1 MLSEMKRL
9 VEINAAVNYGST
21 GRIAEA
27 IGLVAQREGWECT
40 MVHGPR
46 YVNPSQLPC
55 ICTQGK
61 WGDRMHGVRSLLL
74 DGHGLGS
81 KRATERLVRR
91 LDALQPDV
99 VHLHNVHGY
108 YLNYE
113 VLFRWLQRADC
124 KVVWTL
130 HDCWPFTGHCTYF
143 DFIGCDRWKSGCH
156 DCPQLR
162 AYPRSLFVDRTRR
175 NYELKREL
183 FTSLGDRLTLV
194 PVSHWLEELVKE
206 SFFKGTAVQTIYNG
220 IDTNVFRP
228 RGNKPARDYVLG
240 VASPW
245 CERKG
250 FNDFIALRSELPADV
265 DIVLVGL
272 TRKQVEAL
280 PDGIV
285 GIERTQ
291 NVDQLAELYSGATLF
306 ANPTYE
312 DNFPTT
318 NLEAMAC
325 GTPVVTYRTGGSP
338 EAVTSETGFVVD
350 KGNIKAIADVLQA
363 VHGRGKQKYEEACR
377 QRAVTCFNKDDRYAD
392 YVRLYNRVCQ

>member
-1 MLSEMKRL
+1 MKRL

-162 AYPRSLFVDRTRR
+162 AYPRSLFVDRTSR

-291 NVDQLAELYSGATLF
+291 NVDQLADNVIELLRTDECDYSQAMGFFEENFSYASVVSKWEELLSAGRLVLNSGLVHPFYRFKWLKYCLNKIKSAIPLF
-306 ANPTYE
+306 RGLPMME
-312 DNFPTT
+312 RILVFVER
-318 NLEAMAC
+318 LFR
-325 GTPVVTYRTGGSP
+325 GRVTYIDT
-338 EAVTSETGFVVD
+338 
-350 KGNIKAIADVLQA
+350 
-363 VHGRGKQKYEEACR
+363 
-377 QRAVTCFNKDDRYAD
+377 
-392 YVRLYNRVCQ
+392 

>member
-1 MLSEMKRL
+1 MKHL

-130 HDCWPFTGHCTYF
+130 HDCWPFTGHCAYF
-143 DFIGCDRWKSGCH
+143 DYAHCEKWKTGCH
-156 DCPQLR
+156 SCLQ
-162 AYPRSLFVDRTRR
+162 
-175 NYELKREL
+175 
-183 FTSLGDRLTLV
+183 
-194 PVSHWLEELVKE
+194 
-206 SFFKGTAVQTIYNG
+206 Q
-220 IDTNVFRP
+220 
-228 RGNKPARDYVLG
+228 
-240 VASPW
+240 
-245 CERKG
+245 
-250 FNDFIALRSELPADV
+250 
-265 DIVLVGL
+265 
-272 TRKQVEAL
+272 
-280 PDGIV
+280 
-285 GIERTQ
+285 
-291 NVDQLAELYSGATLF
+291 
-306 ANPTYE
+306 
-312 DNFPTT
+312 
-318 NLEAMAC
+318 MA
-325 GTPVVTYRTGGSP
+325 
-338 EAVTSETGFVVD
+338 
-350 KGNIKAIADVLQA
+350 
-363 VHGRGKQKYEEACR
+363 
-377 QRAVTCFNKDDRYAD
+377 
-392 YVRLYNRVCQ
+392 

>member
-1 MLSEMKRL
+1 MRKL
-9 VEINAAVNYGST
+9 VEINAAANYGST

-27 IGLVAQREGWECT
+27 IGLAAMREGWECT

-46 YVNPSQLPC
+46 YSNPSQLAE

-61 WGDRMHGVRSLLL
+61 LGDLMHGLRSLLL

-81 KRATERLVRR
+81 ERATRRLVAE
-91 LDALQPDV
+91 LDGIKPDV

-108 YLNYE
+108 YLNYR
-113 VLFRWLQRADC
+113 VLFEWLQRADC

-143 DFIGCDRWKSGCH
+143 DFIGCDRWQTGCH
-156 DCPQLR
+156 ECPQLG
-162 AYPRSLFVDRTRR
+162 AYPRSLFVDRSER
-175 NYELKREL
+175 NYELKRRL

-194 PVSHWLEELVKE
+194 PVSHWLEGLVRE
-206 SFFKGTAVQTIYNG
+206 SFFKGSAIRTIHNG
-220 IDTNVFRP
+220 IDTSVFAP
-228 RGNKPARDYVLG
+228 RRKERRRDYVLG

-245 CERKG
+245 TARKG
-250 FNDFIALRSELPADV
+250 LNDFVELRKALPDDA

-272 TRKQVEAL
+272 TVKQIKEL
-280 PDGIV
+280 PAGIA

-325 GTPVVTYRTGGSP
+325 GTPVLTYRTGGSP
-338 EAVTSETGFVVD
+338 EALTPETGFVAD
-350 KGNIKAIADVLQA
+350 KGDIKAIADAFSEVRR
-363 VHGRGKQKYEEACR
+363 RGKDAYAAACR
-377 QRAVTCFNKDDRYAD
+377 QRALANYNKDDRYAD
-392 YVRLYNRVCQ
+392 YVRLYDEVCG

>member
-55 ICTQGK
+55 ICTQAK

-130 HDCWPFTGHCTYF
+130 HDCWPFTGHCTHF

-156 DCPQLR
+156 DCPQLM
-162 AYPRSLFVDRTRR
+162 AYPRSLFVDRTSR

-183 FTSLGDRLTLV
+183 FTSLGYRLTLV
-194 PVSHWLEELVKE
+194 PVSHWLEGLVKE
-206 SFFKGTAVQTIYNG
+206 SFLKGTAVQTI
-220 IDTNVFRP
+220 
-228 RGNKPARDYVLG
+228 
-240 VASPW
+240 
-245 CERKG
+245 
-250 FNDFIALRSELPADV
+250 
-265 DIVLVGL
+265 
-272 TRKQVEAL
+272 
-280 PDGIV
+280 
-285 GIERTQ
+285 
-291 NVDQLAELYSGATLF
+291 
-306 ANPTYE
+306 
-312 DNFPTT
+312 
-318 NLEAMAC
+318 
-325 GTPVVTYRTGGSP
+325 
-338 EAVTSETGFVVD
+338 
-350 KGNIKAIADVLQA
+350 
-363 VHGRGKQKYEEACR
+363 
-377 QRAVTCFNKDDRYAD
+377 
-392 YVRLYNRVCQ
+392 

>member
-1 MLSEMKRL
+1 MKRL
-9 VEINAAVNYGST
+9 VEINAAMNYGST
-21 GRIAEA
+21 GRITEA
-27 IGLVAQREGWECT
+27 IGLAAEKAGWDCT

-46 YVNPSQLPC
+46 YVNPSQLTD

-61 WGDRMHGVRSLLL
+61 WGDRLHGVHSLLL

-81 KRATERLVRR
+81 KNATRRLVAR

-113 VLFRWLQRADC
+113 VLFRWLQRVDC

-130 HDCWPFTGHCTYF
+130 HDCWTFTGHCTHF
-143 DFIGCDRWKSGCH
+143 DLIGCDRWKSGCY
-156 DCPQLR
+156 DCPQTG
-162 AYPRSLFVDRTRR
+162 AYPRSLFVDKSRR

-194 PVSHWLEELVKE
+194 PVSHWLEGLVRE
-206 SFFKGTAVQTIYNG
+206 SFFKKTAVRTIYNG

-228 RGNKPARDYVLG
+228 RGNTAERAYVLG

-245 CERKG
+245 SARKG
-250 FNDFIALRSELPADV
+250 FNDFLKLREELPADV

-272 TRKQVEAL
+272 TQKQVESL
-280 PDGIV
+280 PVGIT

-291 NVDQLAELYSGATLF
+291 NVDQLAELYSSAMLF

-338 EAVTSETGFVVD
+338 EAVTAETGFVVE
-350 KGNIKAIADVLQA
+350 KGEVKAIAEALQT
-363 VHGRGKQKYEEACR
+363 VRKRGKDAYSEVCR
-377 QRAVTCFNKDDRYAD
+377 QRAVECFNKDDRYAD
-392 YVRLYNRVCQ
+392 YVRLYEAVCK